1 MTTLN
6 VRNEAQKVLMEE
18 LDGQISDGMW
28 ENARPMDHW
37 IVWCDAEV
45 VVDPTNVGR
54 DFYAMKDNYNLTS
67 KDLLDVVGDRMIADV
82 IAKTGKPYDMKAMLA
97 DLRDLKVIFKTRQ
110 QAMTLPQTKPEFV
123 AAVHDI
129 LRFR

>member
-28 ENARPMDHW
+28 ENARPYDHW
-37 IVWCDAEV
+37 KVWCEARV

-54 DFYAMKDNYNLTS
+54 DFWAMKDNYNLTS
-67 KDLLDVVGDRMIADV
+67 RLLLEVVGDRMIADV
-82 IAKTGKPYDMKAMLA
+82 VAKTGKPYDMKAMLA
-97 DLRDLKVIFKTRQ
+97 DLRDLKAIFKTRQ
-110 QAMTLPQTKPEFV
+110 RTMALPQTKAEFNT
-123 AAVHDI
+123 AVQDI
-129 LRFR
+129 LR